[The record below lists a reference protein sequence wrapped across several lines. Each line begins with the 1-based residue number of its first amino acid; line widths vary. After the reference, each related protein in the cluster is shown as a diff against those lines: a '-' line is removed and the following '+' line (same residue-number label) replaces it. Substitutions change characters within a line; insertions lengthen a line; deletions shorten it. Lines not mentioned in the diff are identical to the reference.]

1 MESNMKNWGLR
12 LLIVW
17 VVLSP
22 ISLAQAQTYPD
33 RAVKIVVPFG
43 AGGITDV
50 VARLIADKMAISLKQ
65 TVYVENKPGMGGA
78 LGPATV
84 ASAPPDGYTLLFGG
98 TGNSIGQTLYGKKLS
113 YDLVNDFTA
122 ISRVAE
128 AVNVLCVNPK
138 VPANTVAELIALI
151 KSKPDQFLYASSGN
165 GGLYHLAFELFKY
178 MTDTKVRHIPYKT
191 ESAQRTDVVAGRIE
205 MMIDAYGVV
214 KGNVD
219 DGQLRLLATTS
230 TKRFAAIANVPTLAE
245 SGLLGYEAD
254 AWVGLLAPA
263 GTPAEVVDKIYQA
276 VAKALTQPDVQGKF
290 AEQGLIPI
298 GDTPPQAGD
307 FIRKDVARWKEII
320 ERAGVSVQ

>member
-1 MESNMKNWGLR
+1 MKSWVLR
-12 LLIVW
+12 PLVAW
-17 VVLSP
+17 AVLAP
-22 ISLAQAQTYPD
+22 ISLVHAETYPD
-33 RAVKIVVPFG
+33 RPVKIVVPFG

-50 VARLIADKMAISLKQ
+50 VARLIADKMAITFKQ

-78 LGPATV
+78 LGPSTV
-84 ASAPPDGYTLLFGG
+84 ASALPDGYTLLFGG

-113 YDLVNDFTA
+113 YDLVKDFTA

-151 KSKPDQFLYASSGN
+151 KSKPDQLLYASSGS
-165 GGLYHLAFELFKY
+165 GGLYHLAFELFKF

-230 TKRFAAIANVPTLAE
+230 TKRFAAISNVPTLTE
-245 SGLLGYEAD
+245 SGLPGYEAD

-263 GTPAEVVDKIYQA
+263 GTPALVIDKIYQA
-276 VAKALTQPDVQGKF
+276 ASKALADPDVRAKF
-290 AEQGLIPI
+290 AEQGLISI
-298 GDTPPQAGD
+298 GDTPQQAND
-307 FIRKDVARWKEII
+307 FIKKDVARWKEII